1 MPCRA
6 YLYGGVT
13 KNKGGVGLLQIS
25 QKERFFLLLWQ
36 PCDLEGNLTTWL
48 PFLDPPRKAFLSPS
62 VCSRS
67 IVCVGASTS
76 PPQKPPPPFS
86 WQAPFKSANCPSPP
100 LYTIPRLYWFFVKF
114 PLWKSDFSMNDKILK
129 FFIPN
134 AILTFKSNYILS

>member
-76 PPQKPPPPFS
+76 PPQKPPPLFS